1 MSKRK
6 PQRRSHAPRRGKRP
20 SRDLASLGIPIIVGL
35 IVIAI
40 VVGVIFSIEN
50 QQPAAASLPG
60 GVSVPDDT
68 AQSLSTRSIPYPDVP
83 RISLQDAWDRLEQ
96 DQAILVDVRSR
107 ASFDKVHAAGA
118 LSLPEEEVGALLDEL
133 PREKD
138 WILY

>member
-1 MSKRK
+1 MV
-6 PQRRSHAPRRGKRP
+6 
-20 SRDLASLGIPIIVGL
+20 VGL

-60 GVSVPDDT
+60 GVSAPDDS
-68 AQSLSTRSIPYPDVP
+68 AQPLPTRSIPYPDVP